1 MAKCD
6 APSWADEVEEEH
18 QATGW
23 TGLPV
28 EDACESTLAA
38 EEGGKKTKN
47 GKKKKKRGKGVQA
60 FDTAET
66 RSQNSVPKDEGW
78 VTASSRKPYHNSAPI
93 RRAGQV
99 PNSGVEGY
107 AGNGQIARNTEQVPW
122 RSSETS
128 ALERAKSFDV
138 PRGSGFQNLNGG
150 RLGRATDD
158 DWDIANEQKDKG
170 QILVQRVRK
179 VELQSSQ
186 NEVLGG
192 RQLGT
197 DSFQSL
203 NTTSPGYSSS
213 QKDRPT
219 QVVGKEMSPPV
230 SSQKEN
236 AKNGGINTNIMM
248 KLLPSE
254 KGGEFE
260 HMKSASPSTSHTKN
274 EQVEFYPPPQ
284 LVLKDIPSPIHSD
297 SVCSDDDLENDSDWI
312 ASDIYDSDA
321 SDKSLDTKKNNK
333 WFRSFFETL
342 DNLGNEQVMEHDRQW
357 HCPVCQGGV
366 GAIDWYRGLQPLLAH
381 AKTMRTKRVKLH
393 REFAKILEEDLET
406 RRAGI
411 GVFGETKFGK
421 WKGLRGDDE
430 TTNPL
435 IVWPPMVVI
444 QNTQLELDEHDKWIG
459 MGNKELLDLFKDYNV
474 IKARHAYGPQGHR
487 GMSVVIF
494 ADSPTG
500 YMNAEHL
507 VNHFKDS
514 RRGREHWD
522 HPGKLKFHPGGDRI
536 LYGYMATAEDMDIFN
551 RHSSGKAKLKWE
563 LKRYQG
569 AVVQQMRQMDED
581 NQKLHMYRAKMQKQK
596 EHTKSLEKTVSAVA
610 RKLELREKEISVI
623 RQRAME
629 QHEQNQKEMDDL
641 EESFKQTVM
650 QMSKDSAR
658 REKELQM
665 KQEEFKNEQLE
676 RCQQLENTFANLT
689 EDKKLGEKEQQQE
702 QAKMEEAIA
711 RQTAVVESTLKDTQD
726 YEFRKRELTKEH
738 HLRKLEFMRKQ
749 FDQALNFEKEL
760 EKEKLELLEKYKQ
773 QREDACSNV

>member
-93 RRAGQV
+93 RRVGQV

-219 QVVGKEMSPPV
+219 QVVGKEMSLPV
-230 SSQKEN
+230 SSQKES

-444 QNTQLELDEHDKWIG
+444 QNTQLELDEHDKWC
-459 MGNKELLDLFKDYNV
+459 LCLCTL
-474 IKARHAYGPQGHR
+474 ARHSQKSEAFSACFLVSRSTQLLSHDPLLFCFFI
-487 GMSVVIF
+487 S
-494 ADSPTG
+494 SPDLLL
-500 YMNAEHL
+500 L
-507 VNHFKDS
+507 VNVCPSFLHEGSRPLRCSWIAAGKDLKPLDSSNRISKISNNIIINSSTITSS
-514 RRGREHWD
+514 RIISNSHN
-522 HPGKLKFHPGGDRI
+522 I
-536 LYGYMATAEDMDIFN
+536 
-551 RHSSGKAKLKWE
+551 SSNHNINKPQ
-563 LKRYQG
+563 KRTTLG
-569 AVVQQMRQMDED
+569 IVTPVTKIPPLEIMTVQ
-581 NQKLHMYRAKMQKQK
+581 
-596 EHTKSLEKTVSAVA
+596 TS
-610 RKLELREKEISVI
+610 
-623 RQRAME
+623 
-629 QHEQNQKEMDDL
+629 
-641 EESFKQTVM
+641 
-650 QMSKDSAR
+650 
-658 REKELQM
+658 
-665 KQEEFKNEQLE
+665 
-676 RCQQLENTFANLT
+676 
-689 EDKKLGEKEQQQE
+689 
-702 QAKMEEAIA
+702 
-711 RQTAVVESTLKDTQD
+711 
-726 YEFRKRELTKEH
+726 
-738 HLRKLEFMRKQ
+738 
-749 FDQALNFEKEL
+749 
-760 EKEKLELLEKYKQ
+760 
-773 QREDACSNV
+773 